1 MSISSAAELIRL
13 LDLRPHPEGGAFV
26 ETFRDPEPAG
36 TRGHST
42 AIYYLL
48 QAGEVS
54 RWHRIDAVEVWHYY
68 AGAPIE
74 LMLSDTRKESAR
86 TAAET
91 RRLGTDLA
99 AGERPQIVVPAGWW
113 QTARSLGQWTLV
125 GCTVAPGF
133 LYESFE
139 LAPEGWKPE
148 EAAGDQR

>member
-13 LDLRPHPEGGAFV
+13 LDLRPHPEGGVFV

-36 TRGHST
+36 ARGHST

-68 AGAPIE
+68 AGASME
-74 LMLSDTRKESAR
+74 VMLSDPSEERAGP
-86 TAAET
+86 AAVS

-99 AGERPQIVVPAGWW
+99 TGERPQIVVPAGWW

-125 GCTVAPGF
+125 GCTVAPAF
-133 LYESFE
+133 LYESLE
-139 LAPEGWKPE
+139 LAPEGWDPWSAE
-148 EAAGDQR
+148 R